1 MAERYYCFI
10 KSSSDHSPEVA
21 EAYPGAEWSVVHPE
35 NFEEFLA
42 GSTAS
47 PVF

>member
-1 MAERYYCFI
+1 MPRAF
-10 KSSSDHSPEVA
+10 A
-21 EAYPGAEWSVVHPE
+21 EAYPDTEWSVVRPE

-47 PVF
+47 LAF